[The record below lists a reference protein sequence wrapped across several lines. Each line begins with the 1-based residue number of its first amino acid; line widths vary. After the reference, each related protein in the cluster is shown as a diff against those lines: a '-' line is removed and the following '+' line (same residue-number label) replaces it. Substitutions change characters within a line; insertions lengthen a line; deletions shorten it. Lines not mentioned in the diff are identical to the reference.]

1 MRRHK
6 GESAMKTAIKKAILR
21 VFMLSVL
28 AVLLSSLPILPILP
42 SIPMHSPSSEGVH
55 ASATAAF
62 AGASFLSVA
71 SAQSF
76 SSIVITDVRPTTL
89 HPGETAEVTIVV
101 KNNGGRDARDIRLEF
116 QGTPQLSVVGAT
128 VAHINTLPAWSEK
141 EVKVTVHVAD
151 DTPNGVYESQ
161 LSALGRSVI
170 W

>member
-6 GESAMKTAIKKAILR
+6 GESAIKTAIKRAILR

-28 AVLLSSLPILPILP
+28 AVLLSSLPVLPILP
-42 SIPMHSPSSEGVH
+42 SIPMHSSSSEGVH
-55 ASATAAF
+55 ATAAAY

-76 SSIVITDVRPTTL
+76 SSIVITDVHPTTL

-116 QGTPQLSVVGAT
+116 QGRLSSLSSAQQSHTLTRSLHGAR
-128 VAHINTLPAWSEK
+128 K
-141 EVKVTVHVAD
+141 K
-151 DTPNGVYESQ
+151 
-161 LSALGRSVI
+161 
-170 W
+170 